1 MNTFLVDSLILEW
14 SELMMGGKEHTVW
27 EASNTTGY
35 TGESRMIC
43 KNLPKL
49 RSFFGYKQAMSHC
62 SSSLKESS
70 YLVEFHQAVTIH
82 FLGLIERNELDVLGS
97 QSFVRE
103 RTFNGIQ
110 IMSTHGGQCSLSK
123 CHMTIPVNPLYL
135 PLYKHTV
142 PANVVV
148 KFILKIDE
156 AGVVGWCESDVTKDG
171 TDNIRTDLRSLY
183 IPKTGSVSSRYINLY
198 KSCLLQV

>member
-1 MNTFLVDSLILEW
+1 
-14 SELMMGGKEHTVW
+14 
-27 EASNTTGY
+27 
-35 TGESRMIC
+35 
-43 KNLPKL
+43 
-49 RSFFGYKQAMSHC
+49 
-62 SSSLKESS
+62 
-70 YLVEFHQAVTIH
+70 
-82 FLGLIERNELDVLGS
+82 
-97 QSFVRE
+97 
-103 RTFNGIQ
+103 
-110 IMSTHGGQCSLSK
+110 
-123 CHMTIPVNPLYL
+123 MTIPVNPLYL